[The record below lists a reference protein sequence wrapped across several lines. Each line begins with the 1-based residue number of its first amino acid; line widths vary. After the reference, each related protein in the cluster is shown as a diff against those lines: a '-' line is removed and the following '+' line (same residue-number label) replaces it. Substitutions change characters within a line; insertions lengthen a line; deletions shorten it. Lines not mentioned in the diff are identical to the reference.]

1 MVDDFRASWAA
12 AGGAA
17 VTPFIFVQLA
27 CWPLGNTGVLDAFR
41 YMQAS
46 IASEPRTGMVVTADA
61 CDPAGAFHP
70 IHPPFK
76 QEVARRAFLWA
87 DAEIYGNTSSPRAGP
102 VLTQSAWDAWE
113 PSWCVCRAPRRA
125 HSLAPAAAT
134 LTNPKSDRAPPRP
147 LFNRGDYHYGTGS
160 GSYVC
165 GSGGQFTC
173 GGVRLTFD
181 RPVALNAFY
190 TPASAR
196 AGPYGFARGAASG
209 FTVARNNTWEQPVV
223 LSGIS
228 ADGLTVQLNVTYIG
242 PSTALGSELRYA
254 FADYPSAMPLIDA
267 ASGLPVAPFNTT
279 LARFP
284 PRPTTGTCTTMPDTD
299 GTSGGVAVPGSSLA
313 ECCAACWADDRC
325 AAAAFVAAAPTE
337 CWLKFAGGSAPKAG
351 TSLCVIDF

>member
-113 PSWCVCRAPRRA
+113 PSW
-125 HSLAPAAAT
+125 
-134 LTNPKSDRAPPRP
+134 
-147 LFNRGDYHYGTGS
+147 GDFHYGTGS

-181 RPVALNAFY
+181 RPVALNAFF
-190 TPASAR
+190 TPASGR

-223 LSGIS
+223 LTGIS

-242 PSTALGSELRYA
+242 PLTALGSELRYA
-254 FADYPSAMPLIDA
+254 FADYPSAMPLVDA

-284 PRPTTGTCTTMPDTD
+284 PRPTTGSCTTMTDTD

-337 CWLKFAGGSAPKAG
+337 CWLKFAGGTTPKMG